1 MKGVRLV
8 VLDRDGTIN
17 RDSAAYI
24 KSPQEWSPLPGSAE
38 AIARLNRAGFT
49 VAVASNQSG
58 LARGLFDEATL
69 AKIHDKMHAVVR
81 EAGGEIDRVVWC
93 PHHPDDGCDCRKPRP
108 GLLHRLAEYY
118 GIGLDAVPVV
128 GDSARDL
135 EAARAV
141 GARPVLV
148 RTGNGRRTEAE
159 GAAGDAE
166 VYDDLAAAAAAL
178 TGER

>member
-1 MKGVRLV
+1 MEGMKLV

-24 KSPQEWSPLPGSAE
+24 KSPDEWIPLPGSAE

-69 AKIHDKMHAVVR
+69 AKIHAKMHAVVGA
-81 EAGGEIDRVVWC
+81 AGGEIDRVVWC
-93 PHHPDDGCDCRKPRP
+93 PHHPDAGCDCRKPRP
-108 GLLHRLAEYY
+108 GLLHRLATDY
-118 GIGLDAVPVV
+118 GIGLEGVPVV

-159 GAAGDAE
+159 GTAGDAE

>member
-1 MKGVRLV
+1 MRGVKLV

-24 KSPQEWSPLPGSAE
+24 KSPGEWIPLPGSAK

-58 LARGLFDEATL
+58 LARGLFDEAAL
-69 AKIHDKMHAVVR
+69 ASIHEKMHVVVN
-81 EAGGEIDRVVWC
+81 EAGGEIDRIVWC
-93 PHHPDDGCDCRKPRP
+93 PHHPDDGCHCRKPRP
-108 GLLHRLAEYY
+108 GLLHRLAEHY
-118 GIGLDAVPVV
+118 GIGLEGVPVI

-159 GAAGDAE
+159 GEAGDAE

>member
-1 MKGVRLV
+1 MEGVKLV

-24 KSPQEWSPLPGSAE
+24 KSPEEWIPLPGSAE
-38 AIARLNRAGFT
+38 AIAGLNRAGFT

-69 AKIHDKMHAVVR
+69 AKIHDKMYAVVR
-81 EAGGEIDRVVWC
+81 EAGGDIDRIVWC

-108 GLLHRLAEYY
+108 GLLHRLAGYY
-118 GIGLDAVPVV
+118 GIGLEGVPVI

-159 GAAGDAE
+159 GTAGEAE
-166 VYDDLAAAAAAL
+166 VLDDLAAAAAAL

>member
-1 MKGVRLV
+1 M
-8 VLDRDGTIN
+8 
-17 RDSAAYI
+17 Y
-24 KSPQEWSPLPGSAE
+24 
-38 AIARLNRAGFT
+38 
-49 VAVASNQSG
+49 
-58 LARGLFDEATL
+58 
-69 AKIHDKMHAVVR
+69 AVVR
-81 EAGGEIDRVVWC
+81 EAGGDIDRIVWC

-108 GLLHRLAEYY
+108 GLLHRLAGYY
-118 GIGLDAVPVV
+118 GIGLEGVPVI

-159 GAAGDAE
+159 GTAGEAE

>member
-1 MKGVRLV
+1 MKLV

-24 KSPQEWSPLPGSAE
+24 KSPDEWTPLPGSAE

-69 AKIHDKMHAVVR
+69 AKIHAKMHAVVGA
-81 EAGGEIDRVVWC
+81 AGGEIDRVVWC
-93 PHHPDDGCDCRKPRP
+93 PHHPDAGCDCRKPRP
-108 GLLHRLAEYY
+108 GLLHRLATDY
-118 GIGLDAVPVV
+118 GIGLEGVPVV

-159 GAAGDAE
+159 GTAGDAE

>member
-1 MKGVRLV
+1 MGEVKLV

-24 KSPQEWSPLPGSAE
+24 KSPEEWMALPGSAE
-38 AIARLNRAGFT
+38 AIAGLNRAGFT

-58 LARGLFDEATL
+58 IARGLLDEATL
-69 AKIHDKMHAVVR
+69 AKIHDKMHAAVHA
-81 EAGGEIDRVVWC
+81 AGGEIDLIVWC
-93 PHHPDDGCDCRKPRP
+93 PHHPDDGCHCRKPRP
-108 GLLHRLAEYY
+108 GLLHRLAEHY
-118 GIGLDAVPVV
+118 GIDLEGVPVI

>member
-1 MKGVRLV
+1 MGGVKLV

-24 KSPQEWSPLPGSAE
+24 KSPEEWIPLPGSAE

-49 VAVASNQSG
+49 VAIASNQSG
-58 LARGLFDEATL
+58 LARGLFDEAAL
-69 AKIHDKMHAVVR
+69 AKIHAKMHAVVR
-81 EAGGEIDRVVWC
+81 GAGGEIDRIEWC
-93 PHHPDDGCDCRKPRP
+93 PHHPEDGCTCRKPRP
-108 GLLHRLAEYY
+108 GLLHRLAEHY
-118 GIGLDAVPVV
+118 GIGLEGVPVI
-128 GDSARDL
+128 GDSVRDL

-141 GARPVLV
+141 GGRPMLV

-159 GAAGDAE
+159 GSAGDAE
-166 VYDDLAAAAAAL
+166 VYDDLAAAAAAI